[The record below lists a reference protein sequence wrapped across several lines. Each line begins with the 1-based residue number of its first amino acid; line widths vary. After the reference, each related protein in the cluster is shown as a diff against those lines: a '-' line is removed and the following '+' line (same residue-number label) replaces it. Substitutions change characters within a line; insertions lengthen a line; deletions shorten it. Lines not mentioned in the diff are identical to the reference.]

1 MKNALTV
8 FNFSDTLTFFSI
20 GYECHH
26 EGIATLA
33 GILLATDA
41 INRSTPSREELE
53 GALNKLLASGY
64 IAMSNKDYLLTP
76 RGKAIYYGTT
86 RTPEMTVFDQIHEVQ
101 RKLSKKSPL
110 AESLNAIIITE
121 RQFRNAIKGA
131 HNLFKQL

>member
-20 GYECHH
+20 GYLCRH

-33 GILLATDA
+33 GILLAIDE

-64 IAMSNKDYLLTP
+64 IAMSK
-76 RGKAIYYGTT
+76 TT
-86 RTPEMTVFDQIHEVQ
+86 C
-101 RKLSKKSPL
+101 
-110 AESLNAIIITE
+110 
-121 RQFRNAIKGA
+121 
-131 HNLFKQL
+131 